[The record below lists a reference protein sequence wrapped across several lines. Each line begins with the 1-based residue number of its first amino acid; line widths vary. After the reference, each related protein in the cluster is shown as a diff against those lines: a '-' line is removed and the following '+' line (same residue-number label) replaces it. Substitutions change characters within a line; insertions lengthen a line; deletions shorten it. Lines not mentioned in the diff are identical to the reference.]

1 MASSNK
7 ESLDISAVL
16 KDNDGIIHKLS
27 YMYSNNREEYK
38 DLRQDICYQIIRSH
52 KRFKGDSKLS
62 TWVYKVSLF
71 TALSF
76 IKKKP
81 KPSQQLDEFN
91 DKVGIEVRYDE
102 WSTIFQQIKKF
113 PELDRSLVFLY
124 LEDKSYKEIAEIIGI
139 TESNV
144 GVKLNRIK
152 SKLKNYFKES

>member
-1 MASSNK
+1 MEGSDI
-7 ESLDISAVL
+7 ESLEVTTVL
-16 KDNDGIIHKLS
+16 KDNAGIIHKLS
-27 YMYSNNREEYK
+27 YMYSNNTDEYK
-38 DLRQDICYQIIRSH
+38 DLSQDISYQLIRSYR
-52 KRFKGDSKLS
+52 KFKGDSKLS

-81 KPSQQLDEFN
+81 KPSQQLDDYK
-91 DKVGIEVRYDE
+91 DKVGIEDRYDE
-102 WSTIFQQIKKF
+102 WSTIYQQIKKL
-113 PELDRSLVFLY
+113 PELDRSLIFLY

-152 SKLKNYFKES
+152 TKLKNYFKES